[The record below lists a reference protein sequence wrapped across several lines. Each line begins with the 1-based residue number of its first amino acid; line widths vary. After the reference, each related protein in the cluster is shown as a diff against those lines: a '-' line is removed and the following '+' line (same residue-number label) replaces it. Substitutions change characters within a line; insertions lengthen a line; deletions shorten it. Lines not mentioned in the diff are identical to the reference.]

1 MKAMIDIHPA
11 KYIATVLHNEK
22 THKLKTSFIMDGKE
36 PRVLEQEFLQENG
49 IDAFDSVEE
58 MGEKLNEVLE
68 GDPERYKIF
77 WETPRKVLA
86 IIFD

>member
-1 MKAMIDIHPA
+1 M
-11 KYIATVLHNEK
+11 
-22 THKLKTSFIMDGKE
+22 GK
-36 PRVLEQEFLQENG
+36 
-49 IDAFDSVEE
+49 
-58 MGEKLNEVLE
+58 KLNEVLE